1 MADQVPLPRFLMY
14 AAVGAVGTGAHYTV
28 LLAAVSLGLLAP
40 VGATACGAVVG
51 ATVNFLLNA
60 RVTFRARASWDS
72 AVRFVITAALAAAAN
87 ALAIW
92 VLVDWWRLPWLPAQ
106 LMVTAGL
113 LLLTFFVNSLWT
125 FRSGRTG

>member
-1 MADQVPLPRFLMY
+1 MY

-28 LLAAVSLGLLAP
+28 LLATVSLGLLAP
-40 VGATACGAVVG
+40 VSATACGAVAG
-51 ATVNFLLNA
+51 AAVNFLLNA
-60 RVTFRARASWDS
+60 RVTFRKRASWNS
-72 AVRFVITAALAAAAN
+72 AARFVVTAALASAAN

-92 VLVDWWRLPWLPAQ
+92 LLVDWWRVPWLPAQ
-106 LMVTAGL
+106 VMVTAGL